1 MARATR
7 ARPLFSRTVL
17 FPFSQTITSRRT
29 SDRRVLGRKQDF
41 GPPEKSSLILRSTA
55 ALRNPSH
62 RAISSLVFVVHHLNI
77 SHLSLACAIPTQGSA
92 SSRIAKIVRFLLNTI
107 VFRVSFTEPTGS
119 LDAIISLGA
128 VARNAS
134 IINF

>member
-7 ARPLFSRTVL
+7 ARPLFSCTVL
-17 FPFSQTITSRRT
+17 FPFSQTTTSRRT
-29 SDRRVLGRKQDF
+29 SDRCMLGRKHDF
-41 GPPEKSSLILRSTA
+41 GPEKSSLILRSTA

-119 LDAIISLGA
+119 LDAIISIGA